1 MAEVIVELKGF
12 DEAIDWLE
20 QAPEAAMPYF
30 EQAMELGLLA
40 VAGRV
45 KAYPP
50 ATDANRPG
58 RVNADGDPMGYYE
71 RGQGWWYPVKQ
82 AKSLGGL
89 RLKSEGVIKLGRKAA
104 TVSGIVGYK
113 LIRSS
118 ERLREHWTTQI
129 TRIAGGVEG
138 IIGTVV
144 SYAGAVQGFVSR
156 DPRQAQLPAS
166 RDWMS
171 IETAMTDSLSDFEA
185 AFAEAVEKL
194 AADFNGKGV

>member
-1 MAEVIVELKGF
+1 M
-12 DEAIDWLE
+12 
-20 QAPEAAMPYF
+20 
-30 EQAMELGLLA
+30 
-40 VAGRV
+40 
-45 KAYPP
+45 
-50 ATDANRPG
+50 
-58 RVNADGDPMGYYE
+58 
-71 RGQGWWYPVKQ
+71 
-82 AKSLGGL
+82 
-89 RLKSEGVIKLGRKAA
+89 
-104 TVSGIVGYK
+104 
-113 LIRSS
+113 
-118 ERLREHWTTQI
+118 
-129 TRIAGGVEG
+129 EG